1 MCWVSF
7 LNPTYGLHA
16 ACARHRSLYY
26 SIMAENAGLVD
37 ILPEIGFLVG
47 MGVIYFVIAVWR
59 FKFE

>member
-47 MGVIYFVIAVWR
+47 MGVIYFVIAV
-59 FKFE
+59 